1 MSLHETRRRGD
12 LPAPLAVFARILDVL
27 AGVTIALAGTALVAL
42 VVMMGWLVFGRYV
55 LNDTPTWIERGATLA
70 ILCIAMPVALADGR
84 LMLSADILTAI
95 EPGGWLHEMW
105 EHADKAVLLP
115 AVEVVPIADAV
126 ALMPKPQE
134 P

>member
-1 MSLHETRRRGD
+1 MTLQDITLPVTYAWGREHALLFSPQLAQRLAELH
-12 LPAPLAVFARILDVL
+12 ARY
-27 AGVTIALAGTALVAL
+27 
-42 VVMMGWLVFGRYV
+42 GRP
-55 LNDTPTWIERGATLA
+55 D
-70 ILCIAMPVALADGR
+70 CIAMPTRLTDGR

-105 EHADKAVLLP
+105 QHADTATLLP